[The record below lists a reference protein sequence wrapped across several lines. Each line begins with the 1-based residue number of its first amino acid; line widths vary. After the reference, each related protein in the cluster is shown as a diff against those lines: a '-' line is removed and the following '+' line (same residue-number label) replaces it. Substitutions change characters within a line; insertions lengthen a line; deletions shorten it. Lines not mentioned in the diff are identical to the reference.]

1 MKKLIFTGILA
12 VAGLATS
19 MNAQIQKGNWLVG
32 SSLISSNFGLNT
44 GGGYNIA
51 LQPKGAYLLRTILQ
65 SVDMLI

>member
-1 MKKLIFTGILA
+1 MKKLIFTGIMA
-12 VAGLATS
+12 VAGLAGT

-51 LQPKGAYLLRTILQ
+51 IQLKEHTSLKTT
-65 SVDMLI
+65 